1 MKKLLFIFLLVFL
14 VSCNKVEF
22 KQLQRSYY
30 IYNFIELQNDL
41 DYKLIYFCSKYETF
55 EHFYDIKE
63 TIKNEIG
70 ADNYY
75 KDMQTRMGV
84 VSATKDTGTCQFQNK
99 TFYYLANKY
108 NKGAILRSIIN
119 VSNEVRNKHNQI
131 HPTEKPVKL
140 MELLIEL
147 VDNNTNDFTVLDPF
161 AGSSATGVACY
172 NLNKNFIG
180 CEIDNEY
187 FNAAVNRIYKECPQ
201 NLF

>member
-84 VSATKDTGTCQFQNK
+84 VSATKDTGTCQFQHQ
-99 TFYYLANKY
+99 TFYYLAEKY
-108 NKGAILRSIIN
+108 NIKNANILSESQQIA
-119 VSNEVRNKHNQI
+119 VMVQAFVDGKQGWWCGYKKYKKYENK
-131 HPTEKPVKL
+131 
-140 MELLIEL
+140 
-147 VDNNTNDFTVLDPF
+147 
-161 AGSSATGVACY
+161 
-172 NLNKNFIG
+172 
-180 CEIDNEY
+180 
-187 FNAAVNRIYKECPQ
+187 
-201 NLF
+201 

>member
-1 MKKLLFIFLLVFL
+1 MKKFILILVLLTL
-14 VSCNKVEF
+14 VSCEKEF
-22 KQLQRSYY
+22 KELQRSYY

-108 NKGAILRSIIN
+108 NISNANIL
-119 VSNEVRNKHNQI
+119 NENHQIAVMVQAFRDGKQVWWCGYKKYKKYENK
-131 HPTEKPVKL
+131 
-140 MELLIEL
+140 
-147 VDNNTNDFTVLDPF
+147 
-161 AGSSATGVACY
+161 
-172 NLNKNFIG
+172 
-180 CEIDNEY
+180 
-187 FNAAVNRIYKECPQ
+187 
-201 NLF
+201 